1 MKFSGTFPIVCL
13 VSFGVFVLSLAGIS
27 VLLHTEPPVSGS
39 ILTVPLAFVIALA
52 IAAPAFLVFAITGIA
67 MLLHPIQ
74 KSNEKEAKKN
84 NSAIIKGY
92 DKPSEFPI
100 EMIDDNA
107 PEKIE
112 NHRRENL

>member
-74 KSNEKEAKKN
+74 KSNEKEAM
-84 NSAIIKGY
+84 SAKT
-92 DKPSEFPI
+92 P
-100 EMIDDNA
+100 NA
-107 PEKIE
+107 PDKNKEEANSSLIE
-112 NHRRENL
+112 